1 VTLPREDP
9 PPTADADPAPV
20 VPVRP
25 AAVHPAAMP
34 SGPARPPA
42 KQPTAMQRPGGP
54 PAADH
59 PAAAPAVHVEDH
71 LDPRVRLPADLLRCV
86 IALIEIALVAGLG
99 LLARATADGAEID
112 IVKASNILPGAMLSF
127 LGFAAHAA
135 LLILPVALAV
145 RLLIRRQPRRLAE
158 GVAAGGL
165 AVGVVLVLNQLL
177 RSPVADGLYDVLTAI
192 HHADKSVPALD
203 WYLSGLTAYVTVI
216 GLSGRPRWRTIFW
229 LAIAFY
235 GVASLAVHQTTLFSL
250 LITVLLGR
258 ACGAG
263 LRYAFGAISERPSAE
278 EIAEALSAVEAP
290 VVAMR
295 RIVDSSAETRKYA
308 ATLQG
313 GGRLDVTVFD
323 REQQAADAFYRL
335 YRRLRLTTQV
345 SRSAPLTVERAI
357 ERRALMTYA
366 TEDAGVPT
374 PRLRALVRVGPEAS
388 AIANESHDGTTLAG
402 LAQPPTDT
410 ELAQVWD
417 VVLRLHSRRVTHRA
431 LTADRILLTSDGHD
445 RGGGDDQASGLGPPY
460 QDGARPGN
468 GGEEV
473 MLLEPGNGDVA
484 ASDLQLRLDLAQLV
498 AELALLVGPDRAA
511 ASARAKLS
519 ADELAAVVPLIQPV
533 VLYRSTRIAA
543 SRHRDVLPA
552 LRKGLVAAAPG
563 PEGPPVQVERIR
575 LRTLL
580 TMVAAVFAAYIL
592 AVDLTKTSFSQALHE
607 ADWRW
612 GAVALL
618 LSALTYLG
626 ATWALSGFVLERL
639 RFVQTFL
646 TQVACSFVTLVTPAA
661 VGGVAL
667 NLRYLRKR
675 NLTSTDAVAS
685 IGASQVIA
693 FTLHLTLLVI
703 FIAIAGS
710 SHDTSLRPPDWTYYA
725 LGVLVSVA
733 LVVLAV
739 PAGRKLLLSRL
750 TSTLSQVIPRLLDLA
765 QQPAKLAEGI
775 GGTLLVDFAYISC
788 LAVSVRAFGGSLPF
802 ATVAVVYLTGSAIG
816 SAVPTPGGL
825 GAVEAALSA
834 GLTAA
839 GLHGTVAFS
848 AVLLFRTIT
857 FWLPVPLGWAAL
869 NYLQH
874 RDIL

>member
-1 VTLPREDP
+1 MQPRSIGPRGMP
-9 PPTADADPAPV
+9 P
-20 VPVRP
+20 RSSP
-25 AAVHPAAMP
+25 AA
-34 SGPARPPA
+34 RP
-42 KQPTAMQRPGGP
+42 
-54 PAADH
+54 
-59 PAAAPAVHVEDH
+59 PAVHVEDY
-71 LDPRVRLPADLLRCV
+71 LDSRVRLPADLLRCV
-86 IALIEIALVAGLG
+86 IALIEIVVLAGLG
-99 LLARATADGAEID
+99 VLARATANGAEYD
-112 IVKASNILPGAMLSF
+112 IVLASHRLPKAVLSF

-145 RLLIRRQPRRLAE
+145 RLLVRRQPRRLAE

-165 AVGVVLVLNQLL
+165 TVAVVLVLNQLL
-177 RSPVADGLYDVLTAI
+177 RGPGTEGLYDVLTPTAA
-192 HHADKSVPALD
+192 HAASKSVPALD

-216 GLSGRPRWRTIFW
+216 GLSGRPRWRAVFW
-229 LAIAFY
+229 LAIGFY
-235 GVASLAVHQTTLFSL
+235 GVASLAGAQTTVFSL
-250 LITVLLGR
+250 LITLLLGR

-263 LRYAFGAISERPSAE
+263 LRYAFGAISERPSAV
-278 EIAEALSAVEAP
+278 EIAEALSTVEAP

-295 RIVDSSAETRKYA
+295 RIADSSAETRRYA

-345 SRSAPLTVERAI
+345 SRSAPLTVERAV
-357 ERRALMTYA
+357 ERRALLTYA

-374 PRLRALVRVGPEAS
+374 PRLRALIRVGPEAS
-388 AIANESHDGTTLAG
+388 AIANESHDGTTLAR
-402 LAQPPTDT
+402 LKRPPTDAQ
-410 ELAQVWD
+410 LARVWD
-417 VVLRLHSRRVTHRA
+417 VVLQLHSRRVTHRA
-431 LTADRILLTSDGHD
+431 LTADRILLTSD
-445 RGGGDDQASGLGPPY
+445 DQAPGLGPRPH
-460 QDGARPGN
+460 DGGRPAS
-468 GGEEV
+468 GGDEV

-484 ASDLQLRLDLAQLV
+484 ASDLQLRLDLAQLL

-511 ASARAKLS
+511 ASARQKLS
-519 ADELAAVVPLIQPV
+519 ADELAAVAPLIQPV
-533 VLYRSTRIAA
+533 VLYRTTRIAA
-543 SRHRDVLPA
+543 SRHKEVLPA
-552 LRKGLVAAAPG
+552 LRKGLLAAAPG
-563 PEGPPVQVERIR
+563 PEGAPVQIERIR
-575 LRTLL
+575 LRNVLTL
-580 TMVAAVFAAYIL
+580 VAAVFAAYIL
-592 AVDLTKTSFSQALHE
+592 AVDLTKTSFSQALRQ

-618 LSALTYLG
+618 LSALTYVG

-675 NLTSTDAVAS
+675 NLTSADAVAS
-685 IGASQVIA
+685 IGVSQVIA
-693 FTLHLTLLVI
+693 FALHLILLVI
-703 FIAIAGS
+703 FIAVAGS
-710 SHDTSLRPPDWTYYA
+710 SHDTSLRPPGWTYIA
-725 LGVLVSVA
+725 LAVLVSVA
-733 LVVLAV
+733 LVVLAI

-750 TSTLSQVIPRLLDLA
+750 TSTLGQVIPRLLDLA

-775 GGTLLVDFAYISC
+775 GGTLVVDAAYIGC
-788 LAVSVRAFGGSLPF
+788 LAVSVRAFGGSLSF
-802 ATVAVVYLTGSAIG
+802 AAVAVVYLTGSAIG
-816 SAVPTPGGL
+816 SAVPTPGGI

-848 AVLLFRTIT
+848 AVLLFRTVT
-857 FWLPVPLGWAAL
+857 FWLPVPLGWIAL

>member
-9 PPTADADPAPV
+9 PPAAGAGPAPV

-25 AAVHPAAMP
+25 AAAHPAARHP
-34 SGPARPPA
+34 AAARPAAKPPA
-42 KQPTAMQRPGGP
+42 VMPRPGGP
-54 PAADH
+54 PAADP
-59 PAAAPAVHVEDH
+59 PATVPAVHVEDH
-71 LDPRVRLPADLLRCV
+71 LDPRVRVPADLLRCI
-86 IALIEIALVAGLG
+86 IALIEIVLVAGLG
-99 LLARATADGAEID
+99 VLARATADGAEYD
-112 IVKASNILPGAMLSF
+112 IVKASNVLPGAMVSV

-177 RSPVADGLYDVLTAI
+177 RGPGTEGLYDVLTAI
-192 HHADKSVPALD
+192 HHAGKTVPALD

-229 LAIAFY
+229 LAVAFY
-235 GVASLAVHQTTLFSL
+235 GVASLAVHQTTVFSL
-250 LITVLLGR
+250 VITLLLGR

-263 LRYAFGAISERPSAE
+263 LRYAFGAISERPSAV
-278 EIAEALSAVEAP
+278 EIAEALGTVEAP
-290 VVAMR
+290 VVAIR
-295 RIVDSSAETRKYA
+295 RITDSSAETRKYA

-313 GGRLDVTVFD
+313 GSRLDVTVFD

-357 ERRALMTYA
+357 ERRALLTYA

-388 AIANESHDGTTLAG
+388 AIANDSHDGMTLAE
-402 LAQPPTDT
+402 LARPPTDAQ
-410 ELAQVWD
+410 LGQVWD

-431 LTADRILLTSDGHD
+431 LTADRILLTSDGHG
-445 RGGGDDQASGLGPPY
+445 RGDGEDQAPGLGAPHR
-460 QDGARPGN
+460 DGGR

-484 ASDLQLRLDLAQLV
+484 ASDLQLRLDLAQLL
-498 AELALLVGPDRAA
+498 AELALLVGPDRAV
-511 ASARAKLS
+511 ASARQKLS
-519 ADELAAVVPLIQPV
+519 ADELADVARLIQPV
-533 VLYRSTRIAA
+533 VLYRTTRMAA
-543 SRHRDVLPA
+543 SRHKDVLPA
-552 LRKGLVAAAPG
+552 LRKGLLAAAPG
-563 PEGPPVQVERIR
+563 PEPAPVQVERIR

-580 TMVAAVFAAYIL
+580 TLVAAVFAAYIL
-592 AVDLTKTSFSQALHE
+592 AVDLTKTSFSKTLSQ

-612 GAVALL
+612 GLVALL
-618 LSALTYLG
+618 LSALTYFG

-675 NLTSTDAVAS
+675 NVTSTDAVAS
-685 IGASQVIA
+685 IGVSQIIA
-693 FTLHLTLLVI
+693 FTLHLMLLVI

-710 SHDTSLRPPDWTYYA
+710 SHDTTLRPPDWTYIA
-725 LGVLVSVA
+725 LAVLVSVA

-739 PAGRKLLLSRL
+739 PAGRRLLLSRL
-750 TSTLSQVIPRLLDLA
+750 TSTLGQIIPRLLDLA

-775 GGTLLVDFAYISC
+775 GGTLIVDAAYISC
-788 LAVSVRAFGGSLPF
+788 LAVSVRAFGGSLSF
-802 ATVAVVYLTGSAIG
+802 AAVAVVYLTGSAIG

-848 AVLLFRTIT
+848 AVLLFRTVT
-857 FWLPVPLGWAAL
+857 FWLPVPLGWIAL

-874 RDIL
+874 RDVL